1 MENFLSQLANT
12 NTEVTSNNADLS
24 VSPEFYG
31 TIDIYKGSL
40 TMKINFFARVY
51 KMKYD
56 NCIALDDW
64 EINDKSNISFGGMP
78 IDNIELLKK
87 TMTDSGLTTI
97 AKGLDISNAEL
108 KKEICIQ
115 LEQYKMFKD
124 IFGKKARMFTALS
137 DADKKKTM
145 IKFAID
151 KYEIMT
157 PNNEEVKDLVTIDDD
172 GVKSIPTIETLKE
185 VYNNLKN
192 N

>member
-1 MENFLSQLANT
+1 MENFLSNFVNT
-12 NTEVTSNNADLS
+12 NTEVKSNNANLS
-24 VSPEFYG
+24 VSPEFWG
-31 TIDIYKGSL
+31 TIDITKGAL
-40 TMKINFFARVY
+40 TMKIHFYARVY

-56 NCIALDDW
+56 NCISLDGWD
-64 EINDKSNISFGGMP
+64 INDTSDISFGGMP

-108 KKEICIQ
+108 EKEICIQ

-151 KYEIMT
+151 KYESMT
-157 PNNEEVKDLVTIDDD
+157 PNNEEVKDLVTIDDE

-192 N
+192 K

>member
-1 MENFLSQLANT
+1 
-12 NTEVTSNNADLS
+12 
-24 VSPEFYG
+24 
-31 TIDIYKGSL
+31 
-40 TMKINFFARVY
+40 
-51 KMKYD
+51 
-56 NCIALDDW
+56 
-64 EINDKSNISFGGMP
+64 
-78 IDNIELLKK
+78 
-87 TMTDSGLTTI
+87 
-97 AKGLDISNAEL
+97 
-108 KKEICIQ
+108 
-115 LEQYKMFKD
+115 MFKD

-192 N
+192 K